1 MAHQLF
7 QVDAFTNEP
16 FKGNPAA
23 VCLLDGAMAADGMQS
38 LASEMNLSE
47 TAFLQPVNGGWQLRW
62 FTPATEVDLCGH
74 ATLASARVLFE
85 IQPNLRSAPIR
96 FWTRSGEL
104 QARWVEGKV
113 QLDFPAMVYE
123 PLEIPDQFVEIF
135 GFYPVEAVFSG
146 TFFLFEAQEPR
157 LVEEAQPDMKKLIQL
172 PMPEVIITAR
182 TPDRDYDFL
191 SRFFAPQ
198 LGVPEDPVT
207 GSAHCLLT
215 PYWAEKM
222 GKNTF
227 TAYQAS
233 PRGGWLNVTWID
245 DRVLISGDSVLIFK
259 ADLLF

>member
-7 QVDAFTNEP
+7 QVDAFTKEP

-23 VCLLDGAMAADGMQS
+23 VCLLDGPMSADGMQS

-47 TAFLQPVNGGWQLRW
+47 TAFLQPVDGGWQLRW
-62 FTPATEVDLCGH
+62 FTPTTEVDLCGH

-85 IQPNLRSAPIR
+85 TLSNLKGTPIR
-96 FWTRSGEL
+96 FWTHSGEL

-113 QLDFPAMVYE
+113 ELDFPAMAYE
-123 PLEIPDQFVEIF
+123 AMKVPHQFVEIF
-135 GFYPVEAVFSG
+135 GFHPVNAVFSG
-146 TFFLFEAQEPR
+146 TFFLFEAQDPR
-157 LVEEAQPDMKKLIQL
+157 LIEEAQPNMKELIRL

-182 TPDRDYDFL
+182 TPDREYDFI

-215 PYWAEKM
+215 PYWSEKM
-222 GKNTF
+222 GKKAFN
-227 TAYQAS
+227 AYQAS
-233 PRGGWLNVTWID
+233 PRGGWLHVEWVG
-245 DRVLISGDSVLIFK
+245 DRVLISGDSALIFQ
-259 ADLLF
+259 AELLF